1 MTSPNKPRNRSMLV
15 SGSSGNAHRIAAVYP
30 AYRAAAMTQRALPNA
45 TRGFETSPD
54 SITTSEPELPPEIE
68 PAPDGASVGMRL
80 GSPASLAESAK
91 VTSALP
97 SMYTRIARTRS
108 LLYRS
113 FTKYTLRPKVNIAL
127 DVLSIELEVTDV
139 YKSE

>member
-1 MTSPNKPRNRSMLV
+1 
-15 SGSSGNAHRIAAVYP
+15 
-30 AYRAAAMTQRALPNA
+30 
-45 TRGFETSPD
+45 
-54 SITTSEPELPPEIE
+54 
-68 PAPDGASVGMRL
+68 MRL